1 MVKDLVSCFDSF
13 EIQHIPREVNV
24 EANRLVRIGSEVEAD
39 PLCPVISLFHSSIDG
54 TSVNTVDEGETW
66 MTLIINYLVK

>member
-24 EANRLVRIGSEVEAD
+24 EANRLEWIGSRLEVN
-39 PLCPVISLFHSSIDG
+39 PLCLVVSLFHSSIDG
-54 TSVNTVDEGETW
+54 TSVNTVDKGET
-66 MTLIINYLVK
+66 